1 MAILTFAGAFD
12 GVPFSMR
19 TTLKR
24 GIGRGANGNG
34 HGVLPPGA
42 LSPVTLY
49 RQPPPPHR
57 PVAAQIGRF
66 FLWLGVTVAV
76 VVCGLVGGFYL
87 WIHESAAALRPH
99 TAAGKAAEARLDPPK
114 SAATALVIGYD
125 HRAGDGNS
133 PSRSDTMMLIRAD
146 PVTNTISLLS
156 FPRDLVV
163 PIYCPGKNGTT
174 TGYGT
179 GRINS
184 AYAFCGPSGSLETV
198 RHLTGLPINYLIR
211 VNFLGFIGVVN
222 KLGGVWM
229 DIDRRYYNK
238 NVGTIATDYAN
249 IDLQPGYQQ
258 LTGKQALDFV
268 RFRHTDSDLYR
279 LARQQQFV
287 SGMRQQVAHSFGPTS
302 VPGIVNTITKHQYV
316 EVARGGRELNLS
328 DIYKYASFAY
338 HLPHGHVF
346 QVKIPDVLCGNECS
360 ASSSSIQDA
369 VQQFLNPD
377 VQASTTA
384 TEVALGRKISKR
396 KRTIPARQVTLT
408 VLNGN
413 GVAGSA
419 SNASYLLGQKGYMT
433 LSPPGGQPANAPTW
447 NYFHSKVY
455 FDPARPGIGKL
466 AAQQVARLV
475 GSADVEAMPL
485 NIKPLSNGAL
495 LAVVV
500 GSTFHNQLAPV
511 VEPQTPTRQAPNIRR
526 DPGATRSQ
534 VFAVR
539 KRLPFTL
546 EYPTLLERSSNLD
559 NGYGET
565 PLRIYPLAG
574 TPTLRLTF
582 RTGSNE
588 YWGIQE
594 TRWGTAPALSDRS
607 LTQRVGGRQFDLY
620 YSGSNL
626 HMVVLRDNGATYW
639 VVNTLLNSLSNETM
653 LAIARGLRPLPR

>member
-1 MAILTFAGAFD
+1 
-12 GVPFSMR
+12 MR

-24 GIGRGANGNG
+24 GIGRHAANGNG

-49 RQPPPPHR
+49 RQPPPPR
-57 PVAAQIGRF
+57 RSFAAQVGRF
-66 FLWLGVTVAV
+66 FLWLGTIVAV

-99 TAAGKAAEARLDPPK
+99 TAAAKAAEARLDPPK

-146 PVTNTISLLS
+146 PVTKTISLLS

-163 PIYCPGKNGTT
+163 PIYCAGRDGSVTAE
-174 TGYGT
+174 GS

-184 AYAFCGPSGSLETV
+184 AYAICPNALSGSLETV
-198 RHLTGLPINYLIR
+198 RHLTGLPINYLIS

-229 DIDRRYYNK
+229 DVDRRYYNK
-238 NVGTIATDYAN
+238 NVGTAATDYAN
-249 IDLQPGYQQ
+249 IDLQPGYQHM
-258 LTGKQALDFV
+258 TGKQALDFV

-287 SGMRQQVAHSFGPTS
+287 SAMRQQVAHSFGATS
-302 VPGIVNTITKHQYV
+302 IPGIVNTITQHQYV

-328 DIYKYASFAY
+328 DIYKYATFAY
-338 HLPHGHVF
+338 GLPHGHVF
-346 QVKIPDVLCGNECS
+346 QVKIPDVQCINECE
-360 ASSSSIQDA
+360 ASSSSIQSA

-377 VQASTTA
+377 VEASTTA
-384 TEVALGRKISKR
+384 TEVALGRKLTKR
-396 KRTIPARQVTLT
+396 KRTIPPKRVTLT

-419 SNASYLLGQKGYMT
+419 SNASYLLAQKGYT
-433 LSPPGGQPANAPTW
+433 TVTPPNGTPANAPTW

-455 FDPARPGIGKL
+455 FDPARAGNGKIG
-466 AAQQVARLV
+466 AQQVARLV
-475 GSADVEAMPL
+475 GSADVEPMPPK
-485 NIKPLSNGAL
+485 IRPLSNGAL

-500 GSTFHNQLAPV
+500 GSTFHGELTPV
-511 VEPQTPTRQAPNIRR
+511 VQPQTPTRHPAKIRR
-526 DPGATRSQ
+526 DPGETRSRLL
-534 VFAVR
+534 AVR
-539 KRLPFTL
+539 KRLPFQL
-546 EYPTLLERSSNLD
+546 QYPTVLERNSTLD
-559 NGYGET
+559 DGYGET

-574 TPTLRLTF
+574 QPTLRMTF
-582 RTGSNE
+582 KTGYIGD

-594 TRWGTAPALSDRS
+594 TRWGTAPALADKNRTVY
-607 LTQRVGGRQFDLY
+607 LGGRPFDLY
-620 YSGSNL
+620 YSGSDL
-626 HMVVLRDNGATYW
+626 HMVVLRTGGATYW
-639 VVNTLLNSLSNETM
+639 VVNTLVNSLSNETM
-653 LAIARGLRPLPR
+653 LAIAKGLRPLPR